1 MNWEQL
7 FNEEMKKE
15 YFKMLERKIEDER
28 KAFTIYPPKD
38 LVYTAFDY
46 TKFEDVRVVILGQDP
61 YHQPGQAMGMS
72 FSVFKDQKLP
82 KSLVNIYKELESD
95 LGIKNEH
102 GDLSAWA
109 KQGVLLLNTLLTVR
123 EGEPMSHGQLGWEQ
137 FTDRVISEL
146 GCRQEPIIFVLWGKK
161 AQAKKSLVKDHHQFI
176 ESSHPSPL
184 GAYRG
189 FIGSRP
195 FSKINALLYERNQKE
210 INWSVT
216 CLDK

>member
-95 LGIKNEH
+95 LGIK
-102 GDLSAWA
+102 
-109 KQGVLLLNTLLTVR
+109 K
-123 EGEPMSHGQLGWEQ
+123 
-137 FTDRVISEL
+137 
-146 GCRQEPIIFVLWGKK
+146 
-161 AQAKKSLVKDHHQFI
+161 
-176 ESSHPSPL
+176 
-184 GAYRG
+184 
-189 FIGSRP
+189 
-195 FSKINALLYERNQKE
+195 
-210 INWSVT
+210 
-216 CLDK
+216 

>member
-38 LVYTAFDY
+38 LVYTAFEY
-46 TKFEDVRVVILGQDP
+46 TKFEDVKVVILGQDP

-102 GDLSAWA
+102 GDLSAWT